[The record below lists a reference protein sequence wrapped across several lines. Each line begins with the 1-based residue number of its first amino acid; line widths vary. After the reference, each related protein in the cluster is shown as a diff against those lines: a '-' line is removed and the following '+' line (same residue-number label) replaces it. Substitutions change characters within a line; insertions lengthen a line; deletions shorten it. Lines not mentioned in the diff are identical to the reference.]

1 VQQNSIEHQES
12 MMGHIHS
19 ASRQQGAT
27 IIELMIGIAIGLIIV
42 AGMALLFS
50 NTSISRSELEKS
62 SRMIENGRYAIELL
76 EDDIKHAG
84 FYDLLGIPAGYSLNR
99 VDACTT
105 SGNFGFVA
113 GTSVATPLFGY
124 DNSWAANCTTPNGST
139 ERKYRTGTDVLV
151 VRRVASGAPV
161 APAAS
166 STSSLYLQ
174 VSACSKDSTTISPLV
189 LANGQSSSF
198 TLRDKNCGNGAPPT
212 RPVRQFISRVYF
224 VADCNDCTG
233 ATDQIPT
240 LKMLELQGNSLVAV
254 PLVEGVEDMQLEYRL
269 DTNGDGIADAFNVKA
284 SGIIDDC
291 AGASPAGYCWA
302 NVMAVDIY
310 LLARNTELTV
320 GHLDDRTY
328 ALGSQTSDVKSIS
341 GDDRKFKRHAYTVT
355 AQATNISIQREKP

>member
-1 VQQNSIEHQES
+1 
-12 MMGHIHS
+12 MGHIHS

-84 FYDLLGIPAGYSLNR
+84 FYDLLGIPAGYALNR

-105 SGNFGFVA
+105 SGNFGFVS

-124 DNSWAANCTTPNGST
+124 DDSWAANCTTPNGST
-139 ERKYRTGTDVLV
+139 ERNYRTGTDVLV
-151 VRRVASGAPV
+151 IRRVASGAPV
-161 APAAS
+161 PPAAS
-166 STSSLYLQ
+166 SASSLYLQ
-174 VSACSKDSTTISPLV
+174 VSACSKDSTTVAPIV

-198 TLRDKNCGNGAPPT
+198 TLRDKDCAT
-212 RPVRQFISRVYF
+212 KRPVRQFISRLYF

-233 ATDQIPT
+233 ATDQVPT
-240 LKMLELQGNSLVAV
+240 LKMLELQGSSLVAV

-269 DTNGDGIADAFNVKA
+269 DTNGDGIADVFNVKA
-284 SGIIDDC
+284 SSIGDNC
-291 AGASPAGYCWA
+291 AASPAGYCWA

-328 ALGSQTSDVKSIS
+328 TLGSQTSDVKSIS

-355 AQATNISIQREKP
+355 VQATNISIQREKP